1 VCLSDTHSL
10 CETTPKTGELV
21 CPVYRQL
28 RAELAEAGRTEASLT
43 PVFTTTSTGS
53 LVKTPLV
60 KTPGTKRKTCEAAA
74 AGGAAAGGARV
85 VAFVEGSRRRRTIS
99 ESPNSEQK
107 VFENREESAERVLSL
122 LRDVLDDPTISHN
135 DLD

>member
-1 VCLSDTHSL
+1 M
-10 CETTPKTGELV
+10 
-21 CPVYRQL
+21 YRQL
-28 RAELAEAGRTEASLT
+28 RAELAESGRTEASLT

-60 KTPGTKRKTCEAAA
+60 KTPGTKRKTCE
-74 AGGAAAGGARV
+74 AAAGGARV